1 MQKEELERVH
11 ERNFQNSGNFP
22 RNFQFGY
29 CGSSD
34 NPSALI
40 EKGIGVN
47 G

>member
-34 NPSALI
+34 NPSAFI
-40 EKGIGVN
+40 EKGIRVN